1 MSQAT
6 PAAHA
11 VAQHLLAYEATQGT
25 PAEPQKQAM
34 DRVCEKL
41 RASFSRF
48 AGVAGFRSILTR
60 SLTLAQRD
68 TPWLVSVE
76 VTVDGALAGFG
87 EGAQAQ
93 GPAAAA
99 AGGCAILTQFLGLLH
114 TFVGEPLTR
123 RLLADVWPD
132 TLFDT
137 PLPGRQ
143 ENSR

>member
-1 MSQAT
+1 MSHAT

-11 VAQHLLAYEATQGT
+11 VAQRLLAYEATHGT
-25 PAEPQKQAM
+25 PAEPQKQAV
-34 DRVCEKL
+34 DRICEKL

-48 AGVAGFRSILTR
+48 AGVAGFRSILAR
-60 SLTLAQRD
+60 SLILAQQD
-68 TPWLVSVE
+68 TPWLASVE

-93 GPAAAA
+93 NPAAAA

-114 TFVGEPLTR
+114 TFVGESLTR

-132 TLFDT
+132 ALFDT
-137 PLPGRQ
+137 PPPGRQ